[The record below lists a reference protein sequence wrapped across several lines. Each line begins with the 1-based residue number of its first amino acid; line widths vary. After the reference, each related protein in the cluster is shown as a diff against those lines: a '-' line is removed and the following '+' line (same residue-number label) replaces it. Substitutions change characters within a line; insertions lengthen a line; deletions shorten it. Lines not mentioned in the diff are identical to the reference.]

1 MYSVCNS
8 NNINTKKKKKILAEW
23 KKWFHLFLWKRL
35 FKIVDLNF
43 WYPKGDSGIKWNLFL
58 LTLNGYQT
66 SVLQKY

>member
-35 FKIVDLNF
+35 FKIVGLNF

-58 LTLNGYQT
+58 FTLNGYQT